1 MGHVSFGVVVAIVA
15 GLVVAFVLIFA
26 SVRRRKSTD
35 T

>member
-1 MGHVSFGVVVAIVA
+1 MEHVSLGVVVAIVA

-26 SVRRRKSTD
+26 SIRSRKNTD